1 MLVIQNSVLAGVVY
15 SWDDAVFPFLE
26 KRQIT
31 SDIPFTCLKEL
42 KIKRN
47 VSHCLPP
54 SRLLAATDEEEKT
67 ALGRGGEGSLP
78 LSILLFERRVDD
90 ERPILFDL

>member
-1 MLVIQNSVLAGVVY
+1 MLVIENSVLAGVVY
-15 SWDDAVFPFLE
+15 SWDDAIFPFLE

-67 ALGRGGEGSLP
+67 ALGGGSLP